1 MPAFT
6 IAATYIVASIGGI
19 GLAAAVGSA
28 GLAFITSVVAVGLA
42 LATSRLLGLT
52 GGAGGTQQDPGVRI
66 QFPPATQNKIP
77 IVYGTVNTKGTVTD
91 ARISNENKT
100 MTYVLALSEKTQ
112 TGVFSIGDI
121 YWNDQK
127 LVFRTATN
135 EEHIVASSIDQNGE
149 GESNTNYNGLIR
161 IRVYT
166 GPDSTEQIF
175 PTVNK
180 VPASVP
186 PLDPPNPL
194 DDDYRLEELVVAII
208 EIDYDSTKGI
218 TGLGQVTFQV
228 SNTLNN
234 PALVWYDYLTS
245 ERYGAAISTAQ
256 INTTTSISSATALS
270 VFNYSNQIPANQFL
284 SDGVT
289 TSTQVRYQINGV
301 ISTGDTVKNN
311 MEKITQS
318 ASAWTTFDY
327 SQGQWKL
334 LNNRAASEGE
344 LASAFVFNDDNILGE
359 VGITATNLEDLY
371 NYLEV
376 EFASRKIRDQNDY
389 FKGAIDESEL
399 NDLEPP
405 NTLNLR
411 LEMTNN
417 ALHAARVGLIELKQS
432 RVDKIITFNADYS
445 AIQCEAGDVVKI
457 NNDVYGFSDK
467 LFRITK
473 IREVEGEDG
482 TITVEITALEYNST
496 IYTDEILT
504 DSADT
509 PGSGIPT
516 FGGSATLPPPS
527 QPTVA
532 TISTTTPS
540 FRLSTIINPAS
551 TAVDEVQWWYN
562 TTSTGAFS
570 YFANEY
576 PAGGTYAAGSTV
588 TDVVSLPIEGVF
600 YFKARTGLGS
610 RYSNLSTSTSVGF
623 AWNPNDYGGI

>member
-1 MPAFT
+1 MAVFT
-6 IAATYIVASIGGI
+6 IAASYIVTAVVGIGG
-19 GLAAAVGSA
+19 AAVLGAA
-28 GLAFITSVVAVGLA
+28 GVAFVTSVVAVGLA

-52 GGAGGTQQDPGVRI
+52 GGAGGTAQDPGVRI
-66 QFPPATQNKIP
+66 QFPPATQNKVP
-77 IVYGTVNTKGTVTD
+77 IVYGTANTKGVVTD

-127 LVFRTATN
+127 LVFDTDAG
-135 EEHIVASSIDQNGE
+135 ESHIVRSSIDQNGQ
-149 GESNTNYNGLIR
+149 GDSNTNYDGLIR
-161 IRVYT
+161 IRVYS
-166 GPDSTEQIF
+166 GSTNSYDQIF
-175 PTVNK
+175 PPQATGNTENVRTL
-180 VPASVP
+180 
-186 PLDPPNPL
+186 LDESDTN
-194 DDDYRLEELVVAII
+194 YQMNGLVFAVIQ
-208 EIDYDSTKGI
+208 IDYNGEKGI

-234 PALVWYDYLTS
+234 PALVWYDYMTS
-245 ERYGAAISTAQ
+245 QRYGAAIPTQQ
-256 INTTTSISSATALS
+256 INTTTSISTTNSLS
-270 VFNYSNQIPANQFL
+270 VYSISNQIPPNQFL
-284 SDGVT
+284 ADGVT
-289 TSTQVRYQINGV
+289 TSTQVRYQMNGV
-301 ISTGDTVKNN
+301 ISTGDTVKNSI
-311 MEKITQS
+311 EKISQS
-318 ASAWTTFDY
+318 SAAWTTFDY

-334 LNNRAASEGE
+334 LNNRAASSGE
-344 LASAFVFNDDNILGE
+344 LASAFEFNDDNILGE

-445 AIQCEAGDVVKI
+445 AIQCEAGEVVKI
-457 NNDVYGFSDK
+457 TNEVYGFTDK

-473 IREVEGEDG
+473 IREVESDDG
-482 TITVEITALEYNST
+482 NITVEITALEYNST
-496 IYTDEILT
+496 IYTDEILI

-509 PGSGIPT
+509 PGSGIPS

-527 QPTVA
+527 APTVN

-540 FRLSTIINPAS
+540 FRLSTVINPAS

-576 PAGGTYAAGSTV
+576 PSGGTYAAGSTV